1 MYKRP
6 DCTNSQSL
14 VYNIFSHNIRLIF
27 IPWAAD
33 QKFEVSGALGGDPQP
48 VQPNIHYPHIVI
60 PTDELEKSRQ
70 RADSMLAKLDKTP
83 SLIRESELANRKM
96 NTIDLEHRDDINLV
110 NNTCSN
116 AKIKLYP
123 FATDLSSDL
132 GLNANGEF
140 YAVNMT
146 TDDSRRIANFLAAE
160 LGALNPMI
168 LCPAHDKLQ
177 AESLSGCDLCLMRNT
192 PESSRQHESRY
203 FHLWDQVTLLDDE
216 AVMNGGSSIIR
227 IKNTFDRPLDTFG
240 QLKHSNLND
249 AKQASHTLFKKAMDI
264 GALEIIDEQFRDKI
278 AAGYLKILEPET
290 IQKIING
297 ELFHQCIL
305 RNFVFNLSSSSSPLR
320 LVSNTAHRIPG
331 TEHSLVKV
339 DPCPSYELSLLLD
352 ISYRSF
358 SLHNLAQTDFKKAY
372 LSMSTDPQHY
382 LMYIN
387 YWFLIDLS
395 NPNTNFPLL
404 LSSLAIDFGFASAS
418 TLLSISIRKFGA
430 SVVTLTLSKDILKGS
445 VYVDNVN
452 VDNCPGPKTLNDV
465 IIDLKVN
472 LQRIGLVMDKLYVSK
487 EIYDHPDMAGVRE

>member
-249 AKQASHTLFKKAMDI
+249 AKQASCLRLFN
-264 GALEIIDEQFRDKI
+264 GGNNER
-278 AAGYLKILEPET
+278 GYLSYLPFQLNHAAANSPSFQAKPCLFWFTFRLRRHMAAVTASSIKCQHQSET
-290 IQKIING
+290 SMQLKFPRASFDSFAPFRG
-297 ELFHQCIL
+297 DVYDAHT
-305 RNFVFNLSSSSSPLR
+305 FN
-320 LVSNTAHRIPG
+320 H
-331 TEHSLVKV
+331 
-339 DPCPSYELSLLLD
+339 
-352 ISYRSF
+352 
-358 SLHNLAQTDFKKAY
+358 
-372 LSMSTDPQHY
+372 
-382 LMYIN
+382 
-387 YWFLIDLS
+387 
-395 NPNTNFPLL
+395 
-404 LSSLAIDFGFASAS
+404 
-418 TLLSISIRKFGA
+418 
-430 SVVTLTLSKDILKGS
+430 
-445 VYVDNVN
+445 NVN
-452 VDNCPGPKTLNDV
+452 YPTRPQAALT
-465 IIDLKVN
+465 
-472 LQRIGLVMDKLYVSK
+472 
-487 EIYDHPDMAGVRE
+487 